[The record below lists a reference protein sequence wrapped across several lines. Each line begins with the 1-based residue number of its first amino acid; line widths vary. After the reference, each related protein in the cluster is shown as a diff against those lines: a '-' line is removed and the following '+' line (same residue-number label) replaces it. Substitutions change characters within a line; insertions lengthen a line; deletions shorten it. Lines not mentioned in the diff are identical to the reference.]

1 MHRCGKTFIISFL
14 KLCSSNSTIV
24 CVYWLNVEYKNLKG
38 DIKNLGGSEA
48 PPPPCYYLPVKR
60 HTLMSVLR
68 KENNPRVHILQA

>member
-24 CVYWLNVEYKNLKG
+24 CVYWLNVEYKKLKG
-38 DIKNLGGSEA
+38 DKKFGGSEA
-48 PPPPCYYLPVKR
+48 PPPCYYLPVKR

-68 KENNPRVHILQA
+68 KENNPSVHILQA